1 MKLNVLHIITKLELG
16 GAQQNTL
23 YCLLKHDRSKY
34 NVFLV
39 SGTEGILVKKAQQ
52 LKDVKVILLPGLKHE
67 LSPWSDLR
75 CLFTLRK
82 LFIKE
87 KIDLVHTH
95 SSKAGILGRL
105 AARLAKV
112 KIIVHTV
119 HGFSFNEFQPVLKKK
134 LYIFLERLA
143 AKYTDKLIAV
153 TGMDIEKGLKAKI
166 GKPEKYTVIYSGFDL
181 NEFTTLQNNAET
193 KKGLGIEDGYK
204 VVGMVACFKPQK
216 NPLDFVRMAGLV
228 KEKHSKTRFL
238 LVGDG
243 ELRPEIEKLIAE
255 KNLQKD
261 IIITGWREDVARFI
275 HVLDVFVLT
284 SLWEGLPRVLPQA
297 MCAKKPLVASAV
309 DGSKEAVIDGKN
321 GYLAAPGDYF
331 ALAERVVQLLLDEK
345 LCKKMGEAGFALSK
359 AWDQDEMVK
368 KIEAVYDEQAAVK
381 I

>member
-216 NPLDFVRMAGLV
+216 NPLDFVSMAGLV
-228 KEKHSKTRFL
+228 KDKYSKTRFL

>member
-1 MKLNVLHIITKLELG
+1 VKLNVLHIITKLELG

>member
-75 CLFTLRK
+75 CFFTLRK
-82 LFIKE
+82 LFKKE

>member
-243 ELRPEIEKLIAE
+243 ELRPEIEKLIAG

-261 IIITGWREDVARFI
+261 IIMTGWREDVARFI